1 METKE
6 KQKNTAPTR
15 KKPCQYSLSAGLKVN
30 DQKTVRGQCDSLM
43 LLQTMVNKCYKRPPL
58 EYILS
63 KFQVSLDCHFHQTL
77 DCQSSVLTNTSSGN
91 GANCVEMLFKPLKK
105 EIWSAE

>member
-30 DQKTVRGQCDSLM
+30 YQKKWTWIKNS
-43 LLQTMVNKCYKRPPL
+43 KRSMWFFNVIAN
-58 EYILS
+58 YG
-63 KFQVSLDCHFHQTL
+63 KQVL
-77 DCQSSVLTNTSSGN
+77 
-91 GANCVEMLFKPLKK
+91 
-105 EIWSAE
+105 

>member
-30 DQKTVRGQCDSLM
+30 DQKKM
-43 LLQTMVNKCYKRPPL
+43 NMNKK
-58 EYILS
+58 
-63 KFQVSLDCHFHQTL
+63 Q
-77 DCQSSVLTNTSSGN
+77 
-91 GANCVEMLFKPLKK
+91 
-105 EIWSAE
+105 